1 MSLSIACLAKKYP
14 TPIRRLQAAKHYKYY
29 ELYKYTGKIL
39 GMDQDI
45 RDSSGRWVKG
55 RSGNPEGRKPG
66 VSDWRN
72 KYREALDTVAPEII
86 NSIINAAL
94 QGDST
99 AQRICMERL
108 IPPLKATDSPVTVPL
123 IGGLGEQ
130 GRVVL
135 QSIADGELTPGE
147 AESVFRSL
155 SAQAR
160 ISEISELEKRIEA
173 LETTT

>member
-1 MSLSIACLAKKYP
+1 MN
-14 TPIRRLQAAKHYKYY
+14 QA
-29 ELYKYTGKIL
+29 
-39 GMDQDI
+39 D
-45 RDSSGRWVKG
+45 RDLTGRWVKG
-55 RSGNPEGRKPG
+55 QSGNPEGRKPG

-72 KYREALDTVAPEII
+72 KYREALDTAAPEII
-86 NSIINAAL
+86 NSIISAAL

-123 IGGLGEQ
+123 SGGLGEQ

-155 SAQAR
+155 SAQAK
-160 ISEISELEKRIEA
+160 IAELSELEKRIEA

>member
-1 MSLSIACLAKKYP
+1 MN
-14 TPIRRLQAAKHYKYY
+14 QA
-29 ELYKYTGKIL
+29 
-39 GMDQDI
+39 D
-45 RDSSGRWVKG
+45 RDLTGRWVKG
-55 RSGNPEGRKPG
+55 QSGNPEGRKPG

-72 KYREALDTVAPEII
+72 KYREALDTAAPEII
-86 NSIINAAL
+86 NSIISAAL

-135 QSIADGELTPGE
+135 QSIADGELTPSE

-155 SAQAR
+155 SAQAK
-160 ISEISELEKRIEA
+160 ITELSELEKRIEA

>member
-1 MSLSIACLAKKYP
+1 
-14 TPIRRLQAAKHYKYY
+14 
-29 ELYKYTGKIL
+29 
-39 GMDQDI
+39 
-45 RDSSGRWVKG
+45 
-55 RSGNPEGRKPG
+55 
-66 VSDWRN
+66 
-72 KYREALDTVAPEII
+72 
-86 NSIINAAL
+86 
-94 QGDST
+94 
-99 AQRICMERL
+99 MERL

-155 SAQAR
+155 SAQAK
-160 ISEISELEKRIEA
+160 ITELSELEKRIEA

>member
-1 MSLSIACLAKKYP
+1 MN
-14 TPIRRLQAAKHYKYY
+14 QA
-29 ELYKYTGKIL
+29 
-39 GMDQDI
+39 D
-45 RDSSGRWVKG
+45 RDLTGRWVKG
-55 RSGNPEGRKPG
+55 QSGNPEGRKPG

-72 KYREALDTVAPEII
+72 KYREALDTAAPEII
-86 NSIINAAL
+86 NSIISAAL

-123 IGGLGEQ
+123 SGGLGEQ

-155 SAQAR
+155 SAQAK
-160 ISEISELEKRIEA
+160 ITELSELEKRIEA